1 MKKLI
6 SKIISKIKKEEYKI
20 DDAIKTSDIISIIY
34 NRGTQ
39 VIRGLLY
46 KFRIK
51 SNGITFIGEKVKI
64 LSGNKIRAGKG
75 LILED
80 GCFINALSKGGIII
94 GDNVSIGRNTIIECT
109 GVIRELGESLII
121 EDNVGIAANTFIS
134 MRGSIKISKN
144 TIMGP
149 GVSIHAE
156 NHNFTNIDIPVR
168 KQGVTRQGI
177 EIGEDCWIGAKTVIL
192 DGVKIGKSV
201 IIAAGSVVNKD
212 INDYEIVGGIP
223 AKVIKSRRV

>member
-1 MKKLI
+1 MKILI

-20 DDAIKTSDIISIIY
+20 DDAITTFDIISIIY
-34 NRGTQ
+34 NRGKQ
-39 VIRGLLY
+39 VIRGIFY

-51 SNGITFIGEKVKI
+51 SNGIIFIGEKVKI

-80 GCFINALSKGGIII
+80 GCFINALSKGGILI
-94 GDNVSIGRNTIIECT
+94 GNNVSVGRNSIIECT
-109 GVIRELGESLII
+109 GVISELGENLII
-121 EDNVGIAANTFIS
+121 EDNVGISANAFIS
-134 MRGSIKISKN
+134 VRGSLKIGGN

-156 NHNFTNIDIPVR
+156 NHNFANLDIPIR

-177 EIGEDCWIGAKTVIL
+177 EIGEDCWIGAKAVIL
-192 DGVKIGKSV
+192 DGVKIGKGV
-201 IIAAGSVVNKD
+201 IIAAGALVNKD
-212 INDYEIVGGIP
+212 INDYEIVAGVP
-223 AKVIKSRRV
+223 AKVIKSRKV